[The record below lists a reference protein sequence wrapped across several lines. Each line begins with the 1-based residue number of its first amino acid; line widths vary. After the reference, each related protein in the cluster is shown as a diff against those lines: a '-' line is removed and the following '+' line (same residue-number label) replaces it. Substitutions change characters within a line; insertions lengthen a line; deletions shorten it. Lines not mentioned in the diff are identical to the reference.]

1 MIKKNG
7 INNKVGKIFKNENTE
22 NFIFGKEFKFY
33 YNRKRKS
40 QKSVKQE
47 KCDIIYNLHIYFGN
61 KMGEIK
67 LCWELTM

>member
-40 QKSVKQE
+40 
-47 KCDIIYNLHIYFGN
+47 
-61 KMGEIK
+61 
-67 LCWELTM
+67 